1 MDEEIPKQ
9 IGKRY
14 EIKNYVENTRPQL
27 EQRERE
33 SNTWIR
39 GFKFGL

>member
-14 EIKNYVENTRPQL
+14 EVKSYVENTRPL
-27 EQRERE
+27 IGKEQRE

-39 GFKFGL
+39 GNKFSS

>member
-27 EQRERE
+27 GKEQREQY
-33 SNTWIR
+33 
-39 GFKFGL
+39 LD